1 MYVFQYAIISIFF
14 LLEIAMLVSFMYWGF
29 HLDASLFVKILF
41 GVGAPILV
49 AVIWGTFIAPKA
61 SIPVSV
67 PIRILLQIIL
77 FSSAAMALYF
87 SEKGTLAIIFGTV
100 VLIEM
105 ILMYLLNL

>member
-29 HLDASLFVKILF
+29 HLDTSLLVKILF
-41 GVGAPILV
+41 GVGAPIVV
-49 AVIWGTFIAPKA
+49 AIIWGTFIAPKV

-77 FSSAAMALYF
+77 FSSAA
-87 SEKGTLAIIFGTV
+87 SGIIFFRKGYSSYHFWNNCTD
-100 VLIEM
+100 
-105 ILMYLLNL
+105 